1 MHRKVAAALVAVL
14 ALGIASCGSSEKTLT
29 RAQLVSRIELAC
41 RQGKQAMARP
51 GREVTGAAGEQ
62 GHFIAAVLAGQRVV
76 LDRLKGVTTSGS
88 AKSDF
93 DALKQGMQQRL
104 DVIARVQ
111 KAGRAKL
118 QSAIRAAQPEA
129 EAVTRKVQAAETAL
143 GVTGCV

>member
-41 RQGKQAMARP
+41 RQGQQAMTRP
-51 GREVTGAAGEQ
+51 GREVRGRAGEQ
-62 GHFIAAVLAGQRVV
+62 GRFVSAVLAGQRVV
-76 LDRLKGVTTSGS
+76 LERIDSVTTSGS

-93 DALKQGMQQRL
+93 AVLKQGMKQRL
-104 DVIARVQ
+104 ALIERVH
-111 KAGRAKL
+111 KAGRANL
-118 QSAIRAAQPEA
+118 QNAIRAVQGQA
-129 EAVTRKVQAAETAL
+129 EAVSRRVQAAEKAL